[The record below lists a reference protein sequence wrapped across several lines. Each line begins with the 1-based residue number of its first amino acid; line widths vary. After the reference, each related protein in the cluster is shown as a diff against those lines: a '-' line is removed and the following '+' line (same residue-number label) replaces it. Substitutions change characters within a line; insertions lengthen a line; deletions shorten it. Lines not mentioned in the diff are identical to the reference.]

1 MNLRER
7 INASVADIRTRGQ
20 RLVQL
25 NLELLAA
32 EMKKKGQEYGAAIG
46 MMIGAAV
53 LALYAVGFVLATIT
67 ALIALLLPWWAA
79 LLIVTALLFL
89 VIFILIQ
96 LGRSRLK
103 RVRTPAPERA
113 IAEAQATRTAFQD
126 GLTKVRSAVKPRRSD
141 AEAPA
146 ASAPESASATT
157 APVPPSAPAAPPEP
171 SGDPAPPAAGAAPSD
186 DAAPSPDDARP

>member
-7 INASVADIRTRGQ
+7 INASVTDIKTRGQ

-53 LALYAVGFVLATIT
+53 LALYAVGFLLATIT

-96 LGRSRLK
+96 LGRGRLK
-103 RVRTPAPERA
+103 RVRTPAPERT
-113 IAEAQATRTAFQD
+113 IAEAQATRTAFQE
-126 GLTKVRSAVKPRRSD
+126 GLTKVRSAVKPPRSD

-146 ASAPESASATT
+146 AGAPES
-157 APVPPSAPAAPPEP
+157 
-171 SGDPAPPAAGAAPSD
+171 AAGAAPSD
-186 DAAPSPDDARP
+186 DSAPPPDDARP

>member
-7 INASVADIRTRGQ
+7 INASVTDIKTRGQ

-53 LALYAVGFVLATIT
+53 LALYAVGFLLATIA

-96 LGRSRLK
+96 LGRGRLK
-103 RVRTPAPERA
+103 RVRTPAPERT
-113 IAEAQATRTAFQD
+113 IAEAQATRAAFQE
-126 GLTKVRSAVKPRRSD
+126 GLTKVRSAVKPPPSD
-141 AEAPA
+141 AEAPVA
-146 ASAPESASATT
+146 NAPESSADT
-157 APVPPSAPAAPPEP
+157 APPDDAAP
-171 SGDPAPPAAGAAPSD
+171 PSD
-186 DAAPSPDDARP
+186 DARP